1 MGPPDAVG
9 VFENATVE
17 RAGESRLRLEDTR
30 WLWDVLQDPVPGGAN
45 GGAFHF
51 HPALQ
56 CPELDTPMG
65 EPPDSTLNQAIL
77 KPQGKSMFTHRSPAA
92 VTADDAR
99 TQHNESEAVEALRRC
114 QGASVWFRGFNAAE
128 LSQLV
133 RATPEENGMEAVPT
147 HAALVPASETIRSQ
161 RHQHPH
167 ADHRAAAVMSSAG
180 GVHHLPHPRARGGG
194 GSRRGAVHVPWPA
207 GLGRGVR
214 PAWYPRRLPAR
225 CPPSVVPSQAP
236 SVVPSQAPSVV
247 PSLAPS
253 VVLSQAPS
261 VSPSMAPSAS
271 PAQAP
276 SASPSQVDILDHKG
290 AVQDVADQGAL
301 IGEAAF
307 FFGGKWLTSVHPAH
321 LSPRVMCRVTPLAQG
336 LVGGLCSRCSGER
349 ESAPPVCAYIHT

>member
-1 MGPPDAVG
+1 VAFITFHILAPGEV
-9 VFENATVE
+9 VV
-17 RAGESRLRLEDTR
+17 RAGEPSTFLGLLVWGEVCAQRGTLAGS
-30 WLWDVLQDPVPGGAN
+30 QHG
-45 GGAFHF
+45 
-51 HPALQ
+51 ALQ
-56 CPELDTPMG
+56 
-65 EPPDSTLNQAIL
+65 
-77 KPQGKSMFTHRSPAA
+77 
-92 VTADDAR
+92 
-99 TQHNESEAVEALRRC
+99 
-114 QGASVWFRGFNAAE
+114 
-128 LSQLV
+128 
-133 RATPEENGMEAVPT
+133 
-147 HAALVPASETIRSQ
+147 
-161 RHQHPH
+161 
-167 ADHRAAAVMSSAG
+167 
-180 GVHHLPHPRARGGG
+180 
-194 GSRRGAVHVPWPA
+194 
-207 GLGRGVR
+207 
-214 PAWYPRRLPAR
+214 AWYPRRRPAWCPHRLPAL

-307 FFGGKWLTSVHPAH
+307 FFGGKRLTSAHPAH